1 MTVHSR
7 TVVFSLPVARV
18 RPVRENATDT
28 TRPVWPARGRRGAA
42 AGWTMIGAV
51 GRGNG
56 FGYAAGRYH
65 HLSTEMTLLVNVTD
79 ALGRLVD
86 LPARSGDGADPDSGR
101 SHFPARFTENV
112 AARAAGRR
120 FP

>member
-1 MTVHSR
+1 MPRADMPRADIRHPTALSM
-7 TVVFSLPVARV
+7 A
-18 RPVRENATDT
+18 
-28 TRPVWPARGRRGAA
+28 PAE
-42 AGWTMIGAV
+42 TP
-51 GRGNG
+51 
-56 FGYAAGRYH
+56 
-65 HLSTEMTLLVNVTD
+65 LVKVTD

-112 AARAAGRR
+112 AAAPQGDDFREPRT